1 MVINVKDGRQYV
13 QYECDKER
21 LETYVSQETR
31 RITGDTMIGGTMI
44 RNLQE
49 SSFLKS
55 LKIRNIEIGLIIY
68 STPFIENDESDF
80 WIN

>member
-1 MVINVKDGRQYV
+1 MNAI
-13 QYECDKER
+13 KER
-21 LETYVSQETR
+21 LEIYVSQETR
-31 RITGDTMIGGTMI
+31 RITGDTMIEVGTMI

-68 STPFIENDESDF
+68 STRSLK
-80 WIN
+80 